1 MVLSKLDKA
10 VSYPELKS
18 VDPDDFKKEANLY
31 EIDVKEVPIIIAVG
45 HAKRNFED
53 KNITYFPVYLVKTNN
68 KVIQIGV
75 YELFTTDVLNYMD
88 EEGNLEVEKLDDPL
102 IYRFVTKHMLENM
115 RLVPESEADGKSEE
129 KGKDVDEEE
138 EENEEDEDEDEDEE
152 SEEDKTDEM
161 DKKNKKEKK
170 KTSTEEVDAFE
181 LPKIPKIRQDI
192 FTQTEGVIPI
202 VPELKEETKK
212 DAADLKGKYK
222 QETSDPWI
230 QKFMKNKKYDII
242 DNEGGGDC
250 FFAAIRDAFSQ
261 LGQVT
266 TVAKLR
272 KKLANEVTQELFMNY
287 KGHYDMYHN
296 AIVKDEKDAKELEI
310 EYNKY
315 KTLYNETLDR
325 SQKKQFTEAAK
336 KLKAQRDRILREKEV
351 SKVILE
357 EYRFMKNVDT
367 LTKLQAIIQTCKFW
381 ADTWAVSTMERLLNI
396 KFILLSSEAF
406 KANDIGNVLNCGQ
419 LNDAILESRREFTP
433 DYYIMVDFLGYHYKL
448 ITYKKKYLFTF
459 TELPFSIKELV
470 VDKCV
475 EKNSGPFIIIPDFL
489 RFKEQ
494 HGLKATVCKF
504 EELSE
509 AKIRG
514 LYEESVVLQ
523 FYDKSSNERLP
534 GKGSGESIT
543 KDAIRQFSDL
553 HAIKDWRRKLDDFW
567 VEPDR
572 TFILDG
578 HRWNSV
584 EHYYQGSKFKETN
597 TEFYLS
603 FSVESGTELSKN
615 PEMAKAAASSSGK
628 YKGKLVRPAEVKID
642 PTFYGKRKEKELYDA
657 ICAKFTQIDKMKEV
671 LMNTRNAK
679 LLHYEKAKEPELAE
693 HLLQVR
699 DKIRRGNL

>member
-1 MVLSKLDKA
+1 MVLSKLEKA
-10 VSYPELKS
+10 ISYPELKS
-18 VDPDDFKKEANLY
+18 VDADDFKREANLY
-31 EIDVKEVPIIIAVG
+31 EIEVKDVPIIIAVG
-45 HAKRNFED
+45 SAKRNFEE
-53 KNITYFPVYLVKTNN
+53 KNITYFPIYLVKTNN
-68 KVIQIGV
+68 KVVQIGV
-75 YELFTTDVLNYMD
+75 YEIFTTDLLNYMD

-102 IYRFVTKHMLENM
+102 IYTFVTKHMLENL
-115 RLVPESEADGKSEE
+115 RLVPDQDENLDQEEKGEKGE
-129 KGKDVDEEE
+129 KGKDLEEE
-138 EENEEDEDEDEDEE
+138 EEEEEKEG
-152 SEEDKTDEM
+152 
-161 DKKNKKEKK
+161 KKKKEIKGKK
-170 KTSTEEVDAFE
+170 DKEDAFE
-181 LPKIPKIRQDI
+181 RPKIPQIRADI
-192 FTQTEGVIPI
+192 FAQSEGVLPQ
-202 VPELKEETKK
+202 VPELTEETKK
-212 DAADLKGKYK
+212 DADALKEKYK
-222 QETSDPWI
+222 QDSSDPWI

-272 KKLANEVTQELFMNY
+272 KKLANEVTQELFTNY

-325 SQKKQFTEAAK
+325 SQKRQFTEAAK
-336 KLKAQRDRILREKEV
+336 KLKAQRDRVLREKEV

-367 LTKLQAIIQTCKFW
+367 LTKFQAIIQTCQFW

-419 LNDAILESRREFTP
+419 LNDAILESRGEFTP
-433 DYYIMVDFLGYHYKL
+433 DYYIMVDYLGYHYKL

-494 HGLKATVCKF
+494 HGLKTTVCKF

-514 LYEESVVLQ
+514 LYDESVVLQ

-534 GKGSGESIT
+534 GKGTGESIT
-543 KDAIRQFSDL
+543 KEDVRNFSEL
-553 HAIKDWRRKLDDFW
+553 HAIKNWRRKLDDFW

-584 EHYYQGSKFKETN
+584 EHYYQGSKFKEN
-597 TEFYLS
+597 NPEFYLS
-603 FSVESGTELSKN
+603 FSVESGTDLSKN

-628 YKGKLVRPAEVKID
+628 YKGELIRPAEVKID

-657 ICAKFTQIDKMKEV
+657 ICAKFTQIDKMKAV

-679 LLHYEKAKEPELAE
+679 LLHYVKAKEPELAE
-693 HLLQVR
+693 NLLQIR
-699 DKIRRGNL
+699 DKIRRNGV